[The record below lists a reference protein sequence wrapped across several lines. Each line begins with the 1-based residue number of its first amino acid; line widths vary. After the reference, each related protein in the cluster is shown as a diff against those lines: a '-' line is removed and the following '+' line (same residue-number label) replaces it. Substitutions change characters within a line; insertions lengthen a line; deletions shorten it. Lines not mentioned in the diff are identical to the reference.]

1 MVENDL
7 SYFRFFTSLST
18 GVSIPFSACYQK
30 SGASIFISLVSS
42 DLNFVLEK
50 VQELCVIAYS
60 TFLAFLD
67 KISSIDWLKKS
78 SSPPLFSKNPTI
90 PFFKSN

>member
-18 GVSIPFSACYQK
+18 GVSIPFRACYQK

-50 VQELCVIAYS
+50 VQELCVIAY
-60 TFLAFLD
+60 
-67 KISSIDWLKKS
+67 
-78 SSPPLFSKNPTI
+78 
-90 PFFKSN
+90 